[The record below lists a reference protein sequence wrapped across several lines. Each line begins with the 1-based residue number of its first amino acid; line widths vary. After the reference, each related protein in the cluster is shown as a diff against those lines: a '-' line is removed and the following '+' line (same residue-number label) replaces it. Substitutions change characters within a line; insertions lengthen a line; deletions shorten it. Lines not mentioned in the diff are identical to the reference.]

1 MIKVRDLAFGKAKKE
16 LTLSK
21 TKYPLYITNIY
32 WKLFPVLWSPIS
44 FSSSSQLQCQTAI
57 FHVCHFIYSRTES
70 SKRLWLLCWTG
81 LNWFMGHLGRV
92 KCTVNSISTHT
103 SNERIE
109 YTKAIDKLRS
119 YFPNI
124 GIYSVF
130 TTLFF
135 SLLFFDDVR
144 RVPTQTNFL
153 LDGFMIEKV

>member
-70 SKRLWLLCWTG
+70 SKRLCLLCWTG

-103 SNERIE
+103 SNEGIE

-119 YFPNI
+119 YFSNI
-124 GIYSVF
+124 YTVCLPLYFFPFYFSTTSVASP
-130 TTLFF
+130 LK
-135 SLLFFDDVR
+135 
-144 RVPTQTNFL
+144 PTSFWMAL
-153 LDGFMIEKV
+153 W